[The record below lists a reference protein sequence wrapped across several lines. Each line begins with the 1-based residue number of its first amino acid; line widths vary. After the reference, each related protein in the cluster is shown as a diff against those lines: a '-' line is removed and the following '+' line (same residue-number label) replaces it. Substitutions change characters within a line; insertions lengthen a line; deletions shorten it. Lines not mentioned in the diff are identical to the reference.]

1 MSHSSTSPRP
11 RLRRAARSAGSPRR
25 QRRLRA
31 SRQGVVRRRPSSR
44 RGPSRRSGG
53 SRRFLHS
60 PLGIVVG
67 AFLVTVL
74 VALLVLRLTGREGA
88 DLGQEAAGGPAP
100 VAPDTEGFDATHL
113 IDDEVFYDSEAM
125 SLAQVEAFISEVNSG
140 CVPGLDGTA
149 CLAQATFEI
158 EHQEPS
164 SWCPRGVAA
173 SSGSSAALVV
183 WEVAR
188 ACDVNPQVLL
198 VLIHKEQGLLTASGA
213 SLSARDYEAAAGYG
227 CPDGADCDGQWSGFF
242 LQLYG
247 AASQFQRYRL
257 DPGGYDVVAG
267 VPVEVSY
274 SPRAG
279 CGSAELRVA
288 NQATAGLYN
297 YTPFQPNAAVSAGG
311 DDCTSWGNWNFY
323 GYFRTFFGDPTPSR
337 SS

>member
-1 MSHSSTSPRP
+1 M
-11 RLRRAARSAGSPRR
+11 
-25 QRRLRA
+25 
-31 SRQGVVRRRPSSR
+31 
-44 RGPSRRSGG
+44 
-53 SRRFLHS
+53 
-60 PLGIVVG
+60 VG